1 MANGNG
7 AKSIKYLVLILT
19 AVGFFIGVG
28 MNWNKILAV
37 DTDFNK
43 HIENYNDS
51 EKRDD
56 RQDCDIVELKGDVS
70 DIRQSQQRMELNMRE
85 QRTETRENF
94 KELKY
99 LIKSGN

>member
-1 MANGNG
+1 MAQSNGF
-7 AKSIKYLVLILT
+7 KPIKYFLIILT
-19 AVGFFIGVG
+19 AIGFFVGVG
-28 MNWNKILAV
+28 MNWNKILQV
-37 DTDFNK
+37 DAGFDGHLQDYKET
-43 HIENYNDS
+43 

-56 RQDCDIVELKGDVS
+56 RQDCDIAELKGDVS